1 MDNMS
6 LVIVVVVVLLV
17 VVLMYNNGSRN
28 NSTESFVDTP
38 SPNNESEVGSG
49 FEIEEGFE
57 VNEVNEPFEN
67 PEPAEEGNE
76 ETPAQVSNNNNNAN
90 QLPAECYPKDVLGSA
105 DLLPS
110 GNTLHGEVVP
120 SGQGALGDKNFLTA
134 GYHVGVNTV
143 GQSLRNANRQLRSDP
158 PNPQV
163 KVSPWNQTTI
173 ETDINRKPLEI
184 GS

>member
-1 MDNMS
+1 MS
-6 LVIVVVVVLLV
+6 LVIVAAVVVLVLLLV
-17 VVLMYNNGSRN
+17 TSRRN
-28 NSTESFVDTP
+28 NNTHPSEQFVDTP
-38 SPNNESEVGSG
+38 SPNDESVVGSG

-57 VNEVNEPFEN
+57 VNESFDSEPQA
-67 PEPAEEGNE
+67 AEAGNE
-76 ETPAQVSNNNNNAN
+76 EEPASVSNNNNANAN

-110 GNTLHGEVVP
+110 SDGVHAEVVP

-134 GYHVGVNTV
+134 GYHVGINTV

-173 ETDINRKPLEI
+173 ETDVNRKPLEI
-184 GS
+184 GA